1 MGQANQ
7 KARKQIARRSLKKPK
22 KKIEFSKLIF
32 AGVPIATTAVVVFA
46 CRMIYVTG
54 DLSPLT
60 YLIPSVFA
68 ELATATGFYYRKAQK
83 ENEIKIPH
91 YLAQDQTG
99 QDVYRPQSYDSG
111 TSTE

>member
-1 MGQANQ
+1 MEPTSKAGRIRRTKKNQ
-7 KARKQIARRSLKKPK
+7 KKKF
-22 KKIEFSKLIF
+22 EFSKLIF
-32 AGVPIATTAVVVFA
+32 AGVSILTISVVIFS
-46 CRMIYVTG
+46 CRMIYITG

-91 YLAQDQTG
+91 YLASQGLTE
-99 QDVYRPQSYDSG
+99 G
-111 TSTE
+111 TVNPEDDPGNYGN